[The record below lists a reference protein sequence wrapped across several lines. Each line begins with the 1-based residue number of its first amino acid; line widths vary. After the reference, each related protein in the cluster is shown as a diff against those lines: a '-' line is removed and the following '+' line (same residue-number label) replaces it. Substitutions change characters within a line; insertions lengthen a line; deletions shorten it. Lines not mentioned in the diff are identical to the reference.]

1 MIAISLGIV
10 AVRIHLSAVRID
22 LFHTILR
29 NLCMVLPLLCI
40 MPLTFILGAQAIPDL
55 PVSLLRFEEQLA
67 G

>member
-1 MIAISLGIV
+1 
-10 AVRIHLSAVRID
+10 
-22 LFHTILR
+22 
-29 NLCMVLPLLCI
+29 MVLPLLCI